1 MVELNDMSREELLE
15 VIMIKDKVIEELKE
29 QIAIYQEL
37 LKQMQKGRC

>member
-37 LKQMQKGRC
+37 LKQMQKARS